1 MRFCCVSAAFLA
13 GMKMEQE
20 MGIFFSDT
28 LYFSYLYTMYHMFTM
43 HFNRLQPGNI
53 TSYQV

>member
-13 GMKMEQE
+13 GMKIEQE

-28 LYFSYLYTMYHMFTM
+28 LYFSYLYTMYHMFAM